1 MQTLTDDIFAL
12 EESLNST
19 NSSSSTNI
27 SYPVFNQTEKDD
39 VVNITVG
46 DFRLADVEYIKGG
59 YVRGRAEYFNSSW
72 GTVCDD
78 SFTNQNA
85 DVFCKSIGFTSYMS
99 LWASNAQNYSS

>member
-1 MQTLTDDIFAL
+1 MQTLTDDIIAL

-19 NSSSSTNI
+19 NSSSFTDTST
-27 SYPVFNQTEKDD
+27 PVIEQTEKDD

-46 DFRLADVEYIKGG
+46 DFRLADVEYINGG

-78 SFTNQNA
+78 SFTDQNA
-85 DVFCKSIGFTSYMS
+85 DIFCKSIGFTNPMS
-99 LWASNAQNYSS
+99 IWASSA